1 LDRDVLFAS
10 SPPDSPFSAFSAP
23 RSPSATSGDQ
33 HLMSHLDIQSVS
45 EDDLDILSLHSSVAS
60 SSPADDNVKDGDS
73 VWSWTSST
81 RSRQPLA

>member
-1 LDRDVLFAS
+1 
-10 SPPDSPFSAFSAP
+10 
-23 RSPSATSGDQ
+23 
-33 HLMSHLDIQSVS
+33 MSHLDIQSVS